1 MIRRIITIVF
11 FIFLISLFFAGEK
24 GAVSFTNEDLNK
36 YKGSSAAKS
45 PVDTKPPENKIEDQ
59 DNIVNVPPIKKDLK
73 RYIVPYKVS
82 EGTEMRIILPVTFN
96 NDITENMLLDTGAT
110 GMHMSSRLAVKLGI
124 FESNE
129 VKLLWFTGGIGGT
142 VPAVITII
150 DSIKI
155 GDVNYQFIPTTV
167 SDSDFE
173 HFEGLIGMDFMT
185 NYSVHIDTVKHEV
198 AFEELPESS
207 KMYAGRTE
215 TWWRVTFQ
223 RFRAIKSAWKQYR
236 DRLFA
241 MRNDTSSFKE
251 LKRIVDHLYNQSDR
265 LLTRLDV
272 YASTHS
278 VPQEWR

>member
-1 MIRRIITIVF
+1 MIGRITAIIFFVF
-11 FIFLISLFFAGEK
+11 LVLPSFAGEK
-24 GAVSFTNEDLNK
+24 GKISFTNEDLEK
-36 YKGSSAAKS
+36 YRGPSGTKT
-45 PVDTKPPENKIEDQ
+45 PVESRPPSKTTEATDNAVTKQPAVKEP
-59 DNIVNVPPIKKDLK
+59 K
-73 RYIVPYKVS
+73 RYVIPYKVS
-82 EGTEMRIILPVTFN
+82 EGTEMRVILPVTFN
-96 NDITENMLLDTGAT
+96 NDITGNMLLDTGAT
-110 GMHMSSRLAVKLGI
+110 GMHISSRLAVKLGI

-207 KMYAGRTE
+207 KMHAGRTE

-236 DRLFA
+236 DRLYA

-251 LKRIVDHLYNQSDR
+251 LQSIVDNLYNQSDR